1 MDKTRPKWIDK
12 YVGKGQT
19 TRCKNGVYYLCS
31 YHTEYSKEKG
41 RGVTVIDRYL
51 GRLDEER
58 GLIPKKAKRDGLVI
72 TAPVEYG
79 ANAVLDRLCHE
90 IYENL
95 ELCFGEQDA
104 KEIFAIA
111 KFGLSDKQPECRIDN
126 VFINPNDP
134 VETEAVLSAFF
145 RTHPDVRHVVM
156 FNSRIHLVVPYLQ
169 AHPDPQR
176 RVVGFDNL
184 KANMDA
190 LRAGTVS
197 VLIGQRPDE
206 QVNLAIQTLAE
217 YAILGKLP
225 PRKDHFMHMDIL
237 TSYNVEDY

>member
-1 MDKTRPKWIDK
+1 MLEAAPSGVVLAPMFQGETESLTEELTRRGIPYCFIDSK
-12 YVGKGQT
+12 PDS
-19 TRCKNGVYYLCS
+19 NGYLAYFGMPLYKSGYLCADQL
-31 YHTEYSKEKG
+31 TGG
-41 RGVTVIDRYL
+41 REVLSVLIVRVRRDRFRQSDPTVNRRA
-51 GRLDEER
+51 GFLDYM
-58 GLIPKKAKRDGLVI
+58 L
-72 TAPVEYG
+72 
-79 ANAVLDRLCHE
+79 
-90 IYENL
+90 ENY
-95 ELCFGEQDA
+95 
-104 KEIFAIA
+104 
-111 KFGLSDKQPECRIDN
+111 PECRIDN

-237 TSYNVEDY
+237 TRFNVEDY